1 MDIVEKKR
9 LITSKIDEIQNER
22 LIRAIEK
29 LLDIEDY
36 GETPD
41 WHLPLVKERLEQYLK
56 NPNDVV
62 KWEDIK
68 KRWKDEL

>member
-1 MDIVEKKR
+1 MDIAEKKR
-9 LITSKIDEIQNER
+9 LITSKIDEIQEEW

-29 LLDIEDY
+29 LLGIEDY
-36 GETPD
+36 DETPD
-41 WHLPLVKERLEQYLK
+41 WHLPLVNERLEQYQK

-68 KRWKDEL
+68 KRWKNEI